1 MIDQKILLLK
11 QLLSADSKGF
21 SLAPHLGMA
30 LRHPYYTIIDS
41 TTTDVLRSQQPNR
54 ERMRFPSRLKRDQVV
69 LRAAVKGIRIQHHR
83 VSISLHRP
91 FLSSI

>member
-41 TTTDVLRSQQPNR
+41 ATTDVLRSQQSNR
-54 ERMRFPSRLKRDQVV
+54 ERMRFPSRLKCDRVV
-69 LRAAVKGIRIQHHR
+69 LRAAVKGTRIQHHR